1 MRERA
6 RRSEEGEKWRERA
19 PGKREKED
27 GDREIERCSRDEESR
42 RKHPTGT
49 IEGRGG
55 EPRIEDE
62 EQTISLSLS
71 VRYEEREEP
80 ERRDEKLDLQ
90 ICPDYYEIARLPEQR
105 SSTRIYFSSRHK
117 SVYIYIYISLFV
129 PSSIFVAANAILR
142 FPSPRCLDVALLSRN
157 LPDVKRICLR
167 CATRRGLGRDYPD

>member
-71 VRYEEREEP
+71 VRYEERKRDREKEREEP

-117 SVYIYIYISLFV
+117 SVYIYIYPCSFPPRFSLLLTRSCAS
-129 PSSIFVAANAILR
+129 PPPVA
-142 FPSPRCLDVALLSRN
+142 SMSRSY
-157 LPDVKRICLR
+157 RETCR
-167 CATRRGLGRDYPD
+167 T

>member
-117 SVYIYIYISLFV
+117 SVYIYIYPCSFPPRFSLLLTRSCAS
-129 PSSIFVAANAILR
+129 PPPVA
-142 FPSPRCLDVALLSRN
+142 SMSRSY
-157 LPDVKRICLR
+157 RETCR
-167 CATRRGLGRDYPD
+167 T